1 MREKNN
7 NQRLLDAVI
16 GARVIDENCPP
27 PTVEEQAHDRRGR
40 WLLRILLAVAVI
52 VLVVSVAQ
60 SAERSAT
67 PETVSRTLI
76 RVGSVLSAPAS
87 EEICDQGRMT
97 EREIFAKSKTSGQ
110 ARWICRTE
118 RVITVTYGPA
128 PVTPQPVD
136 CSVSDWTAWNDPAWM
151 ACADGMQSR
160 SRVRT
165 RTITRQPANGG
176 LACPSLAESEP
187 QTQVCP
193 GVAILSWTAP
203 TRNTDGSSLTNLSG
217 HRIAYGQSA
226 EALSQTIQISNAD
239 LTRYIVS
246 NLTLGT
252 WYFAVRAYTSSGVE
266 SASSNV
272 TSKVVP

>member
-1 MREKNN
+1 M
-7 NQRLLDAVI
+7 
-16 GARVIDENCPP
+16 IDENCPP

-87 EEICDQGRMT
+87 EEICDRARGT

-165 RTITRQPANGG
+165 RTIIRQPANGG

-203 TRNTDGSSLTNLSG
+203 TRNTDGSILTNLSG
-217 HRIAYGQSA
+217 HRIHYGRSPTELTNPVQVSNP
-226 EALSQTIQISNAD
+226 ALS
-239 LTRYIVS
+239 RYVLE
-246 NLTLGT
+246 NLTGGI
-252 WYFAVRAYTSSGVE
+252 WFFGVRAL
-266 SASSNV
+266 SASGAESDLSPIAQKSV
-272 TSKVVP
+272 Q